1 MLLNE
6 PSVVVPGHLD
16 TGAKVSAYT
25 VSRIHKVLKSAF
37 GKAVVWE
44 YTAVNPILG
53 ATLPEQKSVKRDAW
67 SDEEAIQA
75 LNACENPVLQTAMYL
90 ALGCSMRLG
99 EILGLQWG
107 QVHMEDDLVSSGEA
121 YLKIDRELRRC
132 SNDSIEALEQVQR
145 STVMFKF
152 PVVMPKKCTT
162 TLVLKAPKTESS
174 NRAVYLAHGC
184 CP

>member
-6 PSVVVPGHLD
+6 PAVVVPGHLD

-75 LNACENPVLQTAMYL
+75 LNACENPVLQTAMYFGTWML
-90 ALGCSMRLG
+90 HA
-99 EILGLQWG
+99 
-107 QVHMEDDLVSSGEA
+107 V
-121 YLKIDRELRRC
+121 RR
-132 SNDSIEALEQVQR
+132 NPR
-145 STVMFKF
+145 SAMG
-152 PVVMPKKCTT
+152 
-162 TLVLKAPKTESS
+162 AGS
-174 NRAVYLAHGC
+174 HGR
-184 CP
+184 

>member
-67 SDEEAIQA
+67 SDEGIAYWANAQKSIHEAEIVDA
-75 LNACENPVLQTAMYL
+75 AVLARKAWEL
-90 ALGCSMRLG
+90 VKN
-99 EILGLQWG
+99 GL
-107 QVHMEDDLVSSGEA
+107 
-121 YLKIDRELRRC
+121 
-132 SNDSIEALEQVQR
+132 
-145 STVMFKF
+145 
-152 PVVMPKKCTT
+152 
-162 TLVLKAPKTESS
+162 
-174 NRAVYLAHGC
+174 
-184 CP
+184 